1 MSTEKELPSQKS
13 DRLRLMRGILAWEGS
28 IGNTRVR
35 EMFGVGLIQASRML
49 REFRDNMANAVETAT
64 RTRLVVACRPKD
76 LKVDVSLE
84 EYLAVAKNSE
94 ANRAVLVDHRIDMTR
109 IPPHIFAML
118 RQAALTCAGVQIV
131 YASMA
136 SPIPS
141 PRTIF
146 PHTLIQVGR
155 RWHVRAWCEKREE
168 FRDFNLG
175 RIRDAKPIASK
186 APRAKADDADWNRTL
201 QLHFIPHRELSP
213 DQQMMIREEFF
224 RGTSGHRLTVRT
236 CMAKYVIQDLRAAIT
251 PKTQL
256 PPEFQLEVANAD
268 DLSGHLFER

>member
-35 EMFGVGLIQASRML
+35 ELFGVGLIQASRML

-118 RQAALTCAGVQIV
+118 RQAALTGAGVQVV

-136 SPIPS
+136 NPIPS

-155 RWHVRAWCEKREE
+155 RWHVRAWCEKRVE

-186 APRAKADDADWNRTL
+186 APRAKADDAEWNRTL

-224 RGTSGHRLTVRT
+224 RGTSGHRLTVRA
-236 CMAKYVIQDLRAAIT
+236 CMAKYVIQDLRAAIA

-268 DLSGHLFER
+268 DLNGHLFER

>member
-35 EMFGVGLIQASRML
+35 ELFGVGLIQASRML

-118 RQAALTCAGVQIV
+118 RQAALTGAGVQIV

-136 SPIPS
+136 NPIPS

-186 APRAKADDADWNRTL
+186 APRAKADDAEWNRTL

-224 RGTSGHRLTVRT
+224 RGTSGHRLTVRA
-236 CMAKYVIQDLRAAIT
+236 CMAKYVIQDLRAAIA

-268 DLSGHLFER
+268 DLNGHLFER

>member
-35 EMFGVGLIQASRML
+35 ELFGVGLIQASRML

-118 RQAALTCAGVQIV
+118 RQAALTGAGVQIV

-136 SPIPS
+136 NPIPS

-186 APRAKADDADWNRTL
+186 TPRAKADDAEWNRTL

-224 RGTSGHRLTVRT
+224 RGTSGHRLTVRA
-236 CMAKYVIQDLRAAIT
+236 CMAKYVIQDLRAAIA

-268 DLSGHLFER
+268 DLNGHLFER